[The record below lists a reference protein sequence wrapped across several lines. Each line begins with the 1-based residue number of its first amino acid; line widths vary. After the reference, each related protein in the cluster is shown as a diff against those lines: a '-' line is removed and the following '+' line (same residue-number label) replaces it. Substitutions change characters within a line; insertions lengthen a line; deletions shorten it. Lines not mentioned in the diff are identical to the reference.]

1 MQPTQ
6 PKKDDNNEGLAG
18 LLSAVLAQTSII
30 QSTDNETDSKANNL
44 MAAALVVIALIGVQL
59 KAPDGHWY
67 QMSIVA
73 MFVMLLVVAFV
84 IYITRNQGYYE
95 TVVDL
100 DQHNEYFRMD
110 NEELLAQL
118 ISDAAFA
125 NSQNAAIIER
135 KQRVFKYTVYIFLV
149 GFGLGVLALF
159 IHA

>member
-1 MQPTQ
+1 MEPTQ

-18 LLSAVLAQTSII
+18 LLSAVLAQTSVI

-67 QMSIVA
+67 QLSIIA
-73 MFVMLLVVAFV
+73 MAVMLLVVGFV

-95 TVVDL
+95 SVVDL
-100 DQHNEYFRMD
+100 DQHNEYFKMD

-125 NSQNAAIIER
+125 NTQNAAIIER

-149 GFGLGVLALF
+149 GFGLGILALF

>member
-1 MQPTQ
+1 MQPSK
-6 PKKDDNNEGLAG
+6 PNKDDNNEGLAA

-30 QSTDNETDSKANNL
+30 QSTDNEIDSKANNL
-44 MAAALVVIALIGVQL
+44 MAAALVIVALIGVQL
-59 KAPDGHWY
+59 KAPDGQWY
-67 QMSIVA
+67 QLSIVA
-73 MFVMLLVVAFV
+73 MGVILLVIGLV
-84 IYITRNQGYYE
+84 IYLTRNQGYYE

-100 DQHNEYFRMD
+100 DQHNEYFNME

-125 NSQNAAIIER
+125 NTQNAAIIER
-135 KQRVFKYTVYIFLV
+135 KQRLFKHTVLVFLL

>member
-1 MQPTQ
+1 MQPSQTT
-6 PKKDDNNEGLAG
+6 KEDNNEGLAA

-67 QMSIVA
+67 QLSIIA
-73 MFVMLLVVAFV
+73 MAVMLLVVGFV

-100 DQHNEYFRMD
+100 DQHNEYFKMD
-110 NEELLAQL
+110 NEELIAQL

-125 NSQNAAIIER
+125 NTQNAAIIER
-135 KQRVFKYTVYIFLV
+135 KQRLFKYTVYVFLI
-149 GFGLGVLALF
+149 GFGLGILALF